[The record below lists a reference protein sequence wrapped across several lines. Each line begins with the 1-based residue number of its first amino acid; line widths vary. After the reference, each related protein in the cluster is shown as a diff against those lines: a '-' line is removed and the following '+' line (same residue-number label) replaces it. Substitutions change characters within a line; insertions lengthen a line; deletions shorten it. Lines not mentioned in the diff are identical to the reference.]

1 MRVEVFPNI
10 SGRSRQGVPT
20 RAIQSIASRNKR
32 LSAPDRPGSPI
43 LPNRS
48 GATRSHCA
56 SFRTNRS
63 KAASHWEAL
72 NQGSSSMGAPSS
84 MSTGLSATGGVPADP
99 APDRRTDRAL
109 HQPAWSRSRY
119 SQPHHPEPP
128 GRDFAGLATGNPG
141 LNPRTCSWTAR
152 ARGTADR
159 EAWYEDAPVRTKAHT
174 TDTPFLTSRSRRRG
188 LVAHIPSGRLE
199 PALA

>member
-48 GATRSHCA
+48 GATR
-56 SFRTNRS
+56 
-63 KAASHWEAL
+63 SHWEAL

-159 EAWYEDAPVRTKAHT
+159 EAWHEDAPVRTKAHT
-174 TDTPFLTSRSRRRG
+174 ADTPFLTSRSRRRG
-188 LVAHIPSGRLE
+188 LVAHTPSGRLE